1 MRGKSASCFVQGLAL
16 VVLLLGSQFSDG
28 TLTLSICVKVFMC
41 VSAETPS
48 GAKYP
53 RYVSVHRRVCH
64 VKMLRI

>member
-41 VSAETPS
+41 VCGENPS
-48 GAKYP
+48 GAK
-53 RYVSVHRRVCH
+53 
-64 VKMLRI
+64 